1 MPHEAAAETKIPK
14 AVASQADKPQAPEEA
29 EYDEPIQLL
38 QSSSLSR
45 SEREKLRRIVT
56 PKINTGRLEVPS
68 NIFEMWNS
76 EKGRKKLME
85 MWAKSGGVKAVFI
98 ERVEIFSMTTK
109 SKTIEV
115 RGGFYSAEDMRSE
128 LGYSQ
133 SRVDKIIAWAESKK
147 LVRKCEY
154 DEEQLE
160 YWVNTRTEGTLKRED
175 IERLARKRVYEGEAG
190 DDVLGEGMNFECGAF
205 DGQDPSAGAPLA
217 QEGDSCKN
225 AQAKVADYLKH
236 TLKGKNTLVSLVD
249 KIRDCS
255 DPGCAS
261 PLGTKICL

>member
-115 RGGFYSAEDMRSE
+115 RGGFYSAEDMR
-128 LGYSQ
+128 
-133 SRVDKIIAWAESKK
+133 
-147 LVRKCEY
+147 KCEY